1 VSDRI
6 ILHGIEFFAYG
17 GVTEAE
23 RCIGQ
28 RYRGHVELELD
39 LGEAAR
45 SDSIEHTVSYAD
57 VHRIVVDTAGQ
68 TPFCLIESLTE
79 RVLAAILSA
88 LPVQAVTVEIQKLL
102 PPLDGV
108 VEYAAVRLR
117 REAATP
123 RATSSFA

>member
-1 VSDRI
+1 MSDRI

-28 RYRGHVELELD
+28 HYRAHVELELD

-45 SDSIEHTVSYAD
+45 SDRVEDTVSYAD
-57 VHRIVVDTAGQ
+57 VHRVVVDTARK
-68 TPFCLIESLTE
+68 TPFCLIESLAE
-79 RVLAAILSA
+79 RVLTAILRA
-88 LPVQAVTVEIQKLL
+88 LAVQAVTVEIQKLL
-102 PPLDGV
+102 PPMDGV

-117 REAATP
+117 RESDTH
-123 RATSSFA
+123 RATSSRA